1 VNLKGV
7 RRAQLIKHTKTV
19 RYYFPGEN
27 LQTLLATQV
36 ISKTFRIP
44 NTTESYEILIQYSRL
59 AITTRFTAALLQLL
73 FLTIRYASQ
82 NILMRTCETQI
93 TDTLD

>member
-1 VNLKGV
+1 V

-19 RYYFPGEN
+19 RYYFPGES

-44 NTTESYEILIQYSRL
+44 NNTENYEILIQYSRL
-59 AITTRFTAALLQLL
+59 AITTRFTAALLQLSF

-82 NILMRTCETQI
+82 NIFMRTCETQI